1 MKIKD
6 GLFIHFGSRYTDYR
20 LFAGNLQHAA
30 SAQRGAILPL
40 AAIGM
45 LALVGVSGLALDMGH
60 LYLNR
65 TRLQNAVDAA
75 AISGAKTLNELGNTA
90 AAQAAAITDARTAFQ
105 NNAVASGNSELL
117 NIADTNV
124 NVQFSNALNPFT
136 AGGAN
141 PRYIRVAVAAANFSW
156 PTWLIRVLGSG
167 FTKSNV
173 GGSAVAGPM
182 SVCPDNILPMIACTD
197 DAHAG
202 SPPNFGYVV
211 GQDYTLKIPAG
222 NNPDSPVGP
231 GNFQLLSLNCGN
243 GADCVRDNLAG
254 AFNNTLCTGTNS
266 NAVTQPGNLA
276 GPTKQGLNSRLDCP
290 GGCGPVDTTLYPPD
304 IYTQIPITYSQY
316 QTALADPSTS
326 FNSNGLPG
334 RRILTVPFANCTG
347 VAQGR
352 SDITI
357 LGLGCFFLKDKVQQ
371 GGNNNPV
378 NTEYI
383 SACPASNG
391 SLSYTNSLTGPW
403 TIILYKDYSL
413 GVLDS

>member
-1 MKIKD
+1 MKTKD
-6 GLFIHFGSRYTDYR
+6 RIFIRYDLPNTGCR
-20 LFAGNLQHAA
+20 LFERFAV
-30 SAQRGAILPL
+30 SQRGAILPL
-40 AAIGM
+40 VAIGM

-75 AISGAKTLNELGNTA
+75 AISGAKTLNELGNTI
-90 AAQAAAITDARTAFQ
+90 AAQTAATADARTTFQ
-105 NNAVASGNSELL
+105 NNVTGDLATIEN
-117 NIADTNV
+117 TNV
-124 NVQFSNALNPFT
+124 NVEFSDSLNPFT

-156 PTWLIRVLGSG
+156 PTWLIRVLGAG
-167 FTKSNV
+167 FANSSV

-182 SVCPDNILPMIACTD
+182 SVCPNNILPMIACTD
-197 DAHAG
+197 DTNAG

-243 GADCVRDNLAG
+243 GANCVRDNLAG

-266 NAVTQPGNLA
+266 TAVTQPGNLA

-304 IYTQIPITYSQY
+304 IYTNIPLTYSQY
-316 QTALADPSTS
+316 QTALAEPSTA
-326 FNSNGLPG
+326 FNPNGVPG

-347 VAQGR
+347 IAQGR

-357 LGLGCFFLKDKVQQ
+357 LGLGCFFMKDKVQQ
-371 GGNNNPV
+371 GGNDNAV
-378 NTEYI
+378 NSEYI
-383 SACPASNG
+383 SACPASGG

-403 TIILYKDYSL
+403 TIILYKDYSA

>member
-1 MKIKD
+1 MKTKD
-6 GLFIHFGSRYTDYR
+6 GVFIRYGLRHTGYR
-20 LFAGNLQHAA
+20 LFEGHSRRVAVD
-30 SAQRGAILPL
+30 QRGAILPL
-40 AAIGM
+40 VAIGM
-45 LALVGVSGLALDMGH
+45 LALLGVSGLALDMGH

-75 AISGAKTLNELGNTA
+75 AISGAKTLNELGNTI
-90 AAQAAAITDARTAFQ
+90 AAQTAATTDARTAFQ
-105 NNAVASGNSELL
+105 NNATGDLATIEN
-117 NIADTNV
+117 TNV
-124 NVQFSNALNPFT
+124 NVEFSDSLNPFT

-156 PTWLIRVLGSG
+156 PTWLIQVLGAG
-167 FTKSNV
+167 FANSSV

-182 SVCPDNILPMIACTD
+182 SVCPNNILPMIACTD
-197 DAHAG
+197 DTNAG

-243 GADCVRDNLAG
+243 GANCVRDNLAG
-254 AFNNTLCTGTNS
+254 AYNNGLCVGTNS
-266 NAVTQPGNLA
+266 TAVTQPGNLA
-276 GPTKQGLNSRLDCP
+276 GPIKQGLNSRLDCP

-304 IYTQIPITYSQY
+304 IYTNIPLTYSQY
-316 QTALADPSTS
+316 QTALAAPSTA
-326 FNSNGLPG
+326 FNPNGVPG

-347 VAQGR
+347 IAQGR

-357 LGLGCFFLKDKVQQ
+357 LGLGCFFMKDKVQQ
-371 GGNNNPV
+371 GGNDNAV
-378 NTEYI
+378 NSEYI
-383 SACPASNG
+383 SACPASGG

-403 TIILYKDYSL
+403 TIILYKDYSA